1 MGRARPEDGAGTEAA
16 PRRRKRWWLILLVPV
31 LALAIDL
38 ARPPERQL
46 SARAL
51 IVGIHL
57 YRQTTSPWMP
67 AIGARCRFEPTC
79 SRYAEASIRRHGA
92 LFGSAQ
98 AVRRLARCGPWT
110 PNGTIDLPH

>member
-1 MGRARPEDGAGTEAA
+1 VASPEDAA
-16 PRRRKRWWLILLVPV
+16 SPARRRRWLSFLLLPLLL
-31 LALAIDL
+31 LALDL

-51 IVGIHL
+51 IAGIHL

-92 LFGSAQ
+92 LFGSAR
-98 AVRRLARCGPWT
+98 ALGRLARCGPWT
-110 PNGTIDLPH
+110 PAGTIDLPH